1 MSEAKKKTV
10 TFETKMNK
18 LDEIVKRLDSE
29 VLPLDETLTLYEEA
43 QKLVNELSLE
53 LKDAKEK
60 VTKYIN

>member
-1 MSEAKKKTV
+1 MSETKKKTL
-10 TFETKMNK
+10 TFEMKMNK
-18 LDEIVKRLDSE
+18 LDEIVKKLDSE

-43 QKLVNELSLE
+43 QKLVNELSSE

>member
-1 MSEAKKKTV
+1 MSEAKKKTL
-10 TFETKMNK
+10 TFEMKMSK
-18 LDEIVKRLDSE
+18 LDEIVKKLDSE